1 MNITNKINMW
11 NEVLLKADTQVKQ
24 VVDQTTGGFYFEVA
38 KYRNDNSLACRAIN
52 KIREKSGIDLRFS
65 FINMGKVLFT
75 TKHEANLEDF
85 IKDYRFDINTE
96 NFAYSK
102 VTIKELD
109 AIKRSNAL
117 DKVMAKEL
125 PILSSHTIDSE
136 TWAKI
141 SSVAKQQSEHLK
153 LVVGQS
159 RGTARSS
166 PLKEITNEV
175 FKAQR
180 NPKEISSEDKPTII
194 DTPKAEY
201 KVELDDFA
209 KELISEFSKPEHKNT
224 VKIVKS
230 KSLGRGR

>member
-1 MNITNKINMW
+1 MSITNKINMW
-11 NEVLLKADTQVKQ
+11 NGVLLKADTKVKQ
-24 VVDQTTGGFYFEVA
+24 VVDHTTGEFYFEVA

-52 KIREKSGIDLRFS
+52 KIREKSGVDLRFS
-65 FINMGKVLFT
+65 FINIGKVVFT
-75 TKHEANLEDF
+75 TKHEANVEDF

-117 DKVMAKEL
+117 DKVMDKEL
-125 PILSSHTIDSE
+125 PININALSHIHIPLPKGDYSNNHTELSKRVPSM
-136 TWAKI
+136 T
-141 SSVAKQQSEHLK
+141 
-153 LVVGQS
+153 
-159 RGTARSS
+159 
-166 PLKEITNEV
+166 
-175 FKAQR
+175 
-180 NPKEISSEDKPTII
+180 I
-194 DTPKAEY
+194 DTPKSEY

-209 KELISEFSKPEHKNT
+209 KELISEFSKPEHKNA

>member
-1 MNITNKINMW
+1 MSITNKINRW

-24 VVDQTTGGFYFEVA
+24 VVDQTTGGLYFEVA

-96 NFAYSK
+96 NFAYSN
-102 VTIKELD
+102 VTVKEFD
-109 AIKRSNAL
+109 ALKRSNAL

-125 PILSSHTIDSE
+125 PIQMAEI
-136 TWAKI
+136 
-141 SSVAKQQSEHLK
+141 
-153 LVVGQS
+153 VGSTS
-159 RGTARSS
+159 RGYTD
-166 PLKEITNEV
+166 LNKVLDNELRT
-175 FKAQR
+175 KI
-180 NPKEISSEDKPTII
+180 PPTML
-194 DTPKAEY
+194 DTPKGDY

-209 KELISEFSKPEHKNT
+209 KELITEFLKPEHKNT

>member
-24 VVDQTTGGFYFEVA
+24 VVDQTSGESYFEVA

-52 KIREKSGIDLRFS
+52 KIREKSGVDLRFS

-75 TKHEANLEDF
+75 TKHEANLENF

-102 VTIKELD
+102 VTIKELN

-125 PILSSHTIDSE
+125 PIQLAE
-136 TWAKI
+136 TVGSTSRGYTDLNKVLETELRKKI
-141 SSVAKQQSEHLK
+141 S
-153 LVVGQS
+153 
-159 RGTARSS
+159 
-166 PLKEITNEV
+166 
-175 FKAQR
+175 
-180 NPKEISSEDKPTII
+180 PTMLELE
-194 DTPKAEY
+194 TPKGEY

-209 KELISEFSKPEHKNT
+209 KELISEFSKPEHKST

>member
-1 MNITNKINMW
+1 MNISNKINMW
-11 NEVLLKADTQVKQ
+11 NEVLSQADTKVKQ
-24 VVDQTTGGFYFEVA
+24 VVDQASGEFYFEVA

-52 KIREKSGIDLRFS
+52 KIREKSGVDLRFS

-96 NFAYSK
+96 NFAYSN
-102 VTIKELD
+102 VTVKEFD

-125 PILSSHTIDSE
+125 PIQMAELVGSTSQGYTDINKMMKSELSE
-136 TWAKI
+136 KI
-141 SSVAKQQSEHLK
+141 PPV
-153 LVVGQS
+153 LV
-159 RGTARSS
+159 
-166 PLKEITNEV
+166 
-175 FKAQR
+175 
-180 NPKEISSEDKPTII
+180 
-194 DTPKAEY
+194 DTPKSEY

-209 KELISEFSKPEHKNT
+209 KELITEFSKPEHKNT

>member
-11 NEVLLKADTQVKQ
+11 NEVLLRADTKVKQ
-24 VVDQTTGGFYFEVA
+24 VVDQTSGDTYFEVA

-52 KIREKSGIDLRFS
+52 KIREKSGVDLRFS

-75 TKHEANLEDF
+75 TKHEANLQDF
-85 IKDYRFDINTE
+85 IKEYRFNINTE
-96 NFAYSK
+96 NFAYSN
-102 VTIKELD
+102 VTVKEFD

-125 PILSSHTIDSE
+125 PLQMAE
-136 TWAKI
+136 
-141 SSVAKQQSEHLK
+141 
-153 LVVGQS
+153 LVGSTS
-159 RGTARSS
+159 RGYTDLNKVLETELRKKI
-166 PLKEITNEV
+166 P
-175 FKAQR
+175 
-180 NPKEISSEDKPTII
+180 PTML
-194 DTPKAEY
+194 DTPKGEY

-209 KELISEFSKPEHKNT
+209 KEVVSEFSKPEYKNT

>member
-11 NEVLLKADTQVKQ
+11 NEVLLKADTKVKQ
-24 VVDQTTGGFYFEVA
+24 VVDQTSGDTYFEVA

-52 KIREKSGIDLRFS
+52 KIREKSGVDLRFS

-85 IKDYRFDINTE
+85 IKEYRFNINTE
-96 NFAYSK
+96 NFAYSN
-102 VTIKELD
+102 VTVKELD

-125 PILSSHTIDSE
+125 PIQMAE
-136 TWAKI
+136 FAEK
-141 SSVAKQQSEHLK
+141 
-153 LVVGQS
+153 
-159 RGTARSS
+159 
-166 PLKEITNEV
+166 
-175 FKAQR
+175 
-180 NPKEISSEDKPTII
+180 
-194 DTPKAEY
+194 TPPIMLDRTKGEY

-209 KELISEFSKPEHKNT
+209 KEIITEFSKPEYKST

>member
-11 NEVLLKADTQVKQ
+11 NEVLLKADTKVKQ
-24 VVDQTTGGFYFEVA
+24 VVDQTSGDTYFEVA

-52 KIREKSGIDLRFS
+52 KIRDKSGVDLRFS

-85 IKDYRFDINTE
+85 IKEYRFDINTE
-96 NFAYSK
+96 NFAYSN
-102 VTIKELD
+102 VTVKEFD

-125 PILSSHTIDSE
+125 PIKVEPNSWQKEMVEAVANVSNFGE
-136 TWAKI
+136 AKALYENGKI
-141 SSVAKQQSEHLK
+141 KIA
-153 LVVGQS
+153 
-159 RGTARSS
+159 
-166 PLKEITNEV
+166 
-175 FKAQR
+175 
-180 NPKEISSEDKPTII
+180 DKPTII
-194 DTPKAEY
+194 DKPESEY
-201 KVELDDFA
+201 KVELDDFT
-209 KELISEFSKPEHKNT
+209 KEVVSEFSKPEYNCT

>member
-1 MNITNKINMW
+1 MSITNKINMW
-11 NEVLLKADTQVKQ
+11 NEVLLKADTKVKQ
-24 VVDQTTGGFYFEVA
+24 VVDQTTGGLYFEVA

-52 KIREKSGIDLRFS
+52 KIREKSGVDLRFS

-125 PILSSHTIDSE
+125 PVNFEDLNNGKHKEPREVIAIGGTGRFHN
-136 TWAKI
+136 
-141 SSVAKQQSEHLK
+141 SVF
-153 LVVGQS
+153 VGD
-159 RGTARSS
+159 SS
-166 PLKEITNEV
+166 PIR
-175 FKAQR
+175 QG
-180 NPKEISSEDKPTII
+180 P
-194 DTPKAEY
+194 

-209 KELISEFSKPEHKNT
+209 KDLISEFSNPEHKNT